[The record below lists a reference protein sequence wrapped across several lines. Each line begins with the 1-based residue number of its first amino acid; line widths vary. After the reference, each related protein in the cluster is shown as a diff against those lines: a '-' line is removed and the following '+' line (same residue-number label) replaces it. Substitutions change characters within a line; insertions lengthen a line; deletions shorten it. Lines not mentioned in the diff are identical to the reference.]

1 SRVGLTSSKGLLDP
15 PFSRFSFS
23 LAAILPHQVHRF
35 IDNLRSHVERGPET
49 DRLFAGAQRKHA
61 EIEQTFP
68 HLFARLRIRQI
79 EGEEHTATAYS
90 LNKLELALQSAKL
103 IEEICAHFPGVLD
116 QMFLLDDAHE
126 MRRTHHVGEIS

>member
-1 SRVGLTSSKGLLDP
+1 MPSFSKTDCMGGSCAPRAMLRMWRRSRVNYHRATERSIYLLRFVSS
-15 PFSRFSFS
+15 SFS
-23 LAAILPHQVHRF
+23 LSAILPHQVHRF

-90 LNKLELALQSAKL
+90 LNKIELILQSA
-103 IEEICAHFPGVLD
+103 
-116 QMFLLDDAHE
+116 
-126 MRRTHHVGEIS
+126 